1 MKTQSVRTISS
12 LAKMV
17 AFLMLAVG
25 LVTNTAMAQS
35 KPGPTVSPGGH
46 YAGVESS
53 PGTLEPST
61 GIRYGN
67 TLVLNNF
74 AKSETRHLT
83 ISLDYATAQFVPNNF
98 IVTGG
103 SWSLV
108 VFRDGAYFGT
118 LYGNVAS
125 GNVLV
130 QEGNN
135 SEPGDLTQVTQV
147 NLQGLGGLGEFEGKK
162 AIYLGGSC
170 DVTTDLRKGQAEG
183 IANFNF

>member
-1 MKTQSVRTISS
+1 MKTQNMTTIQP

-17 AFLMLAVG
+17 GILMLAVG

-35 KPGPTVSPGGH
+35 KPLPILSPGGH

-67 TLVLNNF
+67 TLVLNSF

-83 ISLDYATAQFVPNNF
+83 ISLDYSIAQFVPNNF
-98 IVTGG
+98 IVIGG

-130 QEGNN
+130 QESNN
-135 SEPGDLTQVTQV
+135 TEPGYLTQVTQV
-147 NLQGLGGLGEFEGKK
+147 NLQGMGGLGEFEGEK
-162 AIYLGGSC
+162 AIYLGGAC

-183 IANFNF
+183 IVNFNF

>member
-1 MKTQSVRTISS
+1 MKTRNMTTTLS

-17 AFLMLAVG
+17 GILMLAVG
-25 LVTNTAMAQS
+25 LVTNTVMAQS
-35 KPGPTVSPGGH
+35 KPGPNDSPGGH

-67 TLVLNNF
+67 TLVMNSF
-74 AKSETRHLT
+74 GKSETRHLT
-83 ISLDYATAQFVPNNF
+83 ISLDYSTTQFGPNNF
-98 IVTGG
+98 IVNGG

-118 LYGNVAS
+118 LYGNVSS
-125 GNVLV
+125 GNVFV
-130 QEGNN
+130 QESNN
-135 SEPGDLTQVTQV
+135 SDPGYLTQVTQV

-162 AIYLGGSC
+162 AIYLGGAC

-183 IANFNF
+183 IVNFNF